1 MNMKVEERAKEKR
14 RRWGW
19 CPAFKVFLQT
29 KEEVAILDF
38 IMRAVSMII
47 IISYGLWED
56 CTSFSTVVENVSTI
70 KSYCRRND
78 GMARD
83 CCDLPRNFYN
93 VFQFAETFGRRAIR
107 GALLRKTKTLASWQK
122 QCPVRE

>member
-19 CPAFKVFLQT
+19 CPASKVLLQR
-29 KEEVAILDF
+29 KEEVTILDF

-56 CTSFSTVVENVSTI
+56 CTTFSTVIYLNALHVENVSTI

-78 GMARD
+78 GVARD

-107 GALLRKTKTLASWQK
+107 GALLRETKTL
-122 QCPVRE
+122 V